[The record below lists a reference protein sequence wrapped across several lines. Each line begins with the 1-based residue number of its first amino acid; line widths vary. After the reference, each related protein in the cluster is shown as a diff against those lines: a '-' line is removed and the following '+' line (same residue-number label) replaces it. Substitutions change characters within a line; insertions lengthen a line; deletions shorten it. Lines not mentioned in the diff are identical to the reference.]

1 MNARFGAEAGV
12 ERPAFSGSPAV
23 REMLNKV
30 PEVTLLFWIVKM
42 MSTTVGET
50 GADLLSSTL
59 GWGLPVTTV
68 FVAVLLA
75 IALVFQIRARAY
87 SPTRYWTVVVLIS
100 VAGTV
105 ASDMLVDMAGVPLG
119 VTTAIFGA
127 ALVGVFA
134 WWWSQER
141 TLSIHTINTR
151 KREIFYW
158 LAILVTF
165 ALGTSGGDLLGEA
178 LQFGYGL
185 SAIVFLSTVL
195 LIALLHFA
203 FKMNAVFS
211 FWAAY
216 VITRPLGASV
226 GDLLSQP
233 AKDGGWGLG
242 TIPVSIFFLVFI
254 TAAVTWFTIAERRAG
269 SGARVGIRA
278 ESIIP
283 VALPEA
289 PQ

>member
-1 MNARFGAEAGV
+1 MNK
-12 ERPAFSGSPAV
+12 SPAV

-50 GADLLSSTL
+50 GADLLSDTL

-68 FVAVLLA
+68 FVVALLA
-75 IALVFQIRARAY
+75 IALVFQVRARAY
-87 SPTRYWTVVVLIS
+87 HPARYWTVVVLIS
-100 VAGTV
+100 IAGTV

-127 ALVGVFA
+127 ALIGVFA

-151 KREIFYW
+151 KRETFYW

-178 LQFGYGL
+178 LQLGYGL

-195 LIALLHFA
+195 LIGFLHYA

-216 VITRPLGASV
+216 VITRPLGASL

-233 AKDGGWGLG
+233 VKNGGWGLG
-242 TIPVSIFFLVFI
+242 TIPVSIVFAVFI
-254 TAAVTWFTIAERRAG
+254 IAAVAWFTAAERRAG
-269 SGARVGIRA
+269 SGVRTRIRG
-278 ESIIP
+278 ERLIP
-283 VALPEA
+283 VAMPEA
-289 PQ
+289 PR